1 MYSEGVLFLKLI
13 KEMEY
18 LRAIDLSLSEQSIY
32 NYNNTNSKKIGSF
45 KKENNQV
52 FKVT

>member
-1 MYSEGVLFLKLI
+1 VN
-13 KEMEY
+13 
-18 LRAIDLSLSEQSIY
+18 RAY

-52 FKVT
+52 FKVI